1 MLGPRDLSAFLESR
15 RVKYELVEVLR
26 AATSIEAARSLGVD
40 LSFIAKTV
48 VMLTD
53 TGYPVLVVIRADKR
67 VNQGELARLLGLNK
81 LRLAAGGEVT
91 EITGYA
97 PGGVPPLAHAR
108 KLPVYLDKELL
119 ELEYVYTGGG
129 DDKHLL
135 RISPGDIVEI
145 AEAKVIDIPK
155 K

>member
-1 MLGPRDLSAFLESR
+1 MLGPGDLNAFLKGR
-15 RVKYELVEVLR
+15 RVKYELVKVLK

-53 TGYPVLVVIRADKR
+53 TGYPILVVIRADKR
-67 VNQGELARLLGLNK
+67 VNLGELARLLGLNK
-81 LRLAAGGEVT
+81 LRLATGSEVA

-135 RISPGDIVEI
+135 RISPADIVKM
-145 AEAKVIDIPK
+145 AEATVVNIPK